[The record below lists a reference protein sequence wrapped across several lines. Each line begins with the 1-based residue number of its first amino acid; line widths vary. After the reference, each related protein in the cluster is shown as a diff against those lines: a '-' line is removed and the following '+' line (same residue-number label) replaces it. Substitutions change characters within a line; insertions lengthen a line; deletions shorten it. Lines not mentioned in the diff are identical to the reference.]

1 MRTGAPVTRNVG
13 GLDRG
18 LRWIAAIVLL
28 AIAFFVDM
36 AGVWRMLAFVSGVAA
51 MFTAL
56 FRYCPINAAFGDA
69 LREGEEPRAPP
80 MSR

>member
-28 AIAFFVDM
+28 AIAFFVDL
-36 AGVWRMLAFVSGVAA
+36 AGVWRMLAFLIGTATA
-51 MFTAL
+51 FTAL
-56 FRYCPINAAFGDA
+56 LRYCPINAAIGVNT
-69 LREGEEPRAPP
+69 LAPK
-80 MSR
+80 S